1 MDRLTGAIRIYKSHD
16 TAGVNDRGE
25 PVTIRA
31 AIKLLNKDMAP
42 EIVKLK
48 VRSVSA
54 CGSTVDQSPPPLP
67 RSAVRSCSSR

>member
-1 MDRLTGAIRIYKSHD
+1 MDRLTGATRTYKSHD

-25 PVTIRA
+25 PVAIRD
-31 AIKLLNKDMAP
+31 AIKLLNRDIAP

-54 CGSTVDQSPPPLP
+54 
-67 RSAVRSCSSR
+67 

>member
-1 MDRLTGAIRIYKSHD
+1 MDRLTGATRTYKSHD

-25 PVTIRA
+25 PVAIRD
-31 AIKLLNKDMAP
+31 AIKLLNKDIAP

-54 CGSTVDQSPPPLP
+54 
-67 RSAVRSCSSR
+67 